1 MYKIAIGISI
11 IIFFITFFVSFFAIW
26 KSNKNKK
33 LFDIKPITAILQIEA
48 LFDIMAYFIEI
59 SKNAHSNEIQ
69 NQGFLCSLVYPSY
82 VILANKITSSN
93 KNKVYFTTLGVVF
106 LFLLVFTIFVDY
118 TILKKIKPYFIFVCI
133 ILYLAAII
141 TAIYRS
147 LHFKHKLVAKN
158 YFYYLLVGFLI
169 SDLFYFL
176 CQYRIID
183 FEMSVWM
190 PFFYFYMIFLDIIRV
205 IYIGYVIK
213 SL

>member
-1 MYKIAIGISI
+1 MYDIVITITKIIC
-11 IIFFITFFVSFFAIW
+11 FVTFFLSVFAIW
-26 KSNKNKK
+26 KSNKNKN
-33 LFDIKPITAILQIEA
+33 LFDIKPITLVIQIEA
-48 LFDIMAYFIEI
+48 LFDIMMLFIAI
-59 SKNAHSNEIQ
+59 TNNHRNAMSNLS
-69 NQGFLCSLVYPSY
+69 FLYSIIYPCY
-82 VILANKITSSN
+82 VILANKLTSN
-93 KNKVYFTTLGVVF
+93 RKNQVYFTTLGVFF

-133 ILYLAAII
+133 ILYLTAII

-176 CQYRIID
+176 CEFRIID

-190 PFFYFYMIFLDIIRV
+190 PFLYFYLIFMNIIRV
-205 IYIGYVIK
+205 IYIGYVVK
-213 SL
+213 SI

>member
-1 MYKIAIGISI
+1 MYDIVITILSI
-11 IIFFITFFVSFFAIW
+11 ISFITFFVSIFAIW
-26 KSNKNKK
+26 KSNKNKN
-33 LFDIKPITAILQIEA
+33 LFDIKPITVVLQIEA
-48 LFDIMAYFIEI
+48 LFDIMNLFIANTNNNR
-59 SKNAHSNEIQ
+59 NAMFNHS
-69 NQGFLCSLVYPSY
+69 FLCSIIYPSY
-82 VILANKITSSN
+82 VILANKLTSN
-93 KNKVYFTTLGVVF
+93 RKNKAYFTTLGVVF
-106 LFLLVFTIFVDY
+106 LFILVFIIFVDY

-141 TAIYRS
+141 TTIYRS

-176 CQYRIID
+176 CQYRLID

-190 PFFYFYMIFLDIIRV
+190 PFFYFYVIFTAIIRL
-205 IYIGYVIK
+205 IYIRYVVK